1 MRRPLGSMLN
11 KTLRFIVHKQS
22 LVETGLKLI
31 CVNTIFSVALNRNGW
46 ASRTA

>member
-1 MRRPLGSMLN
+1 MRRPLGPMRN
-11 KTLRFIVHKQS
+11 KTIILIVHKQS

-31 CVNTIFSVALNRNGW
+31 CVNTTYSVALNRNGW